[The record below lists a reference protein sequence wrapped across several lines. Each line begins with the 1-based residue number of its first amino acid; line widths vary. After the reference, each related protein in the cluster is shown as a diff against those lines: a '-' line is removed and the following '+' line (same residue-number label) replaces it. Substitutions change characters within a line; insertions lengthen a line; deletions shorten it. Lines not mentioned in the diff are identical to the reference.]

1 MKKSWMELPVVRHLP
16 GEFRTETPR
25 EQALGTAT
33 TMITN
38 LLRCVLWLIRHGIYV
53 IGFKGDSANGCDRI
67 VIRVTASSHL
77 QKVFNG
83 QYGLRERRPEGAIVI
98 TTWYSLRFGC
108 VIEWEEVC
116 AASSA

>member
-1 MKKSWMELPVVRHLP
+1 MKSFIELPVERRTP

-38 LLRCVLWLIRHGIYV
+38 LLRCVLWLIRHGIFV
-53 IGFKGDSANGCDRI
+53 ISFKGDSANGCDRI
-67 VIRVTASSHL
+67 VIRVAASPHL

-83 QYGLRERRPEGAIVI
+83 QYGLREQRHDGALVI

-108 VIEWEEVC
+108 VIEWEEAC
-116 AASSA
+116 ASPAA